1 MHLARSPGRRGP
13 RRGGP
18 GPRRLRVTA
27 LVALIVAAFV
37 AVPLASPATAAGNVV
52 KVTGSQ
58 GNWQLQVNGAPYV
71 IKGLTWGPAI
81 SDAER
86 YMPDVASMGANTIR
100 TWGTDGSSKP
110 LLDSAAAHGVKVI
123 AGFWLQPGG
132 GPGSG
137 GCVDYVTDSTYKTN
151 MRDEIA
157 KWVTT
162 YKDNP
167 GVLMWDVG
175 NESVLG
181 MQNCY
186 SGAALEN
193 ERKAY
198 TSFVNDV
205 AVQIHGIDAN
215 HPVTST
221 DAWTGA
227 WPYYKANSPAL
238 DLYAVNSYNGVC
250 AIKQT
255 WIDGGYT
262 KPYIVTESGPPGEW
276 EVANDANGV
285 PNEPTD
291 QAKAAGYTNAWNCIT
306 GHHGVALGATLFHY
320 GIEQDFGG
328 VWFNLVPG
336 GLKRLSY
343 YAVRQAYGGSAP
355 ASTPPVISNM
365 AVANAANVAAGQPF
379 DVTASVQDPQN
390 DPISYTIK
398 VSGKYATGDQTLT
411 NAAFTQTGN
420 GSFRVTAPQ
429 QLGVWKVY
437 IFAQDGK
444 GNVGI
449 ETRSFRVVPPS
460 PSGVN
465 LARGRPAT
473 ASSYQP
479 YQNLVPGNATDGDL
493 TTRWASDWSDPQ
505 WIQVDLGSSRAFNHV
520 QLVWESAYAKAY
532 TVQTSDNGT
541 DWRTVYSTT
550 AGDGGVDDLAVGGSG
565 RYVRVS
571 GTQRGT
577 GWGYSLYELGV
588 YGS

>member
-1 MHLARSPGRRGP
+1 MHPARSPGRR
-13 RRGGP
+13 
-18 GPRRLRVTA
+18 RLRVAA
-27 LVALIVAAFV
+27 LIALIVAAFV
-37 AVPLASPATAAGNVV
+37 AVPLASPAMAAGSVV

-71 IKGLTWGPAI
+71 IKGVTWGPAI

-86 YMPDVASMGANTIR
+86 YMPDLASMGVNTIR
-100 TWGTDGSSKP
+100 TWGTDGTSKP

-151 MRDEIA
+151 MRNEIT

-181 MQNCY
+181 MQNCF

-250 AIKQT
+250 AVKQT

-262 KPYIVTESGPPGEW
+262 KPYIITESGPAGEW
-276 EVANDANGV
+276 EVPNDANGV
-285 PNEPTD
+285 PNEPAD

-306 GHHGVALGATLFHY
+306 GHHGVALGATMFHY

-328 VWFNLVPG
+328 VWFNLIPG

-343 YAVRQAYGGSAP
+343 YSVQQAYGGPAP
-355 ASTPPVISNM
+355 ANTPPVISNM
-365 AVANAANVAAGQPF
+365 AVANASAVAAGQPF
-379 DVTASVQDPQN
+379 DVTASVRDPQN
-390 DPISYTIK
+390 DPVSYTIK

-411 NAAFTQTGN
+411 NAAFTQTGT

-449 ETRSFRVVPPS
+449 ETKSFRVVPP
-460 PSGVN
+460 PVNGVN
-465 LARGRPAT
+465 LARGRTAT
-473 ASSYQP
+473 ASSYQS
-479 YQNLVPGNATDGDL
+479 YQNLVPGNVTDGDL

-505 WIQVDLGSSRAFNHV
+505 WIQVDLGSARAFNHV
-520 QLVWESAYAKAY
+520 QLVWENAYAKAY
-532 TVQTSDNGT
+532 TIQTSDNGT

-550 AGDGGVDDLAVGGSG
+550 AGDGGVDDLAVGGSA
-565 RYVRVS
+565 RYVRVN